1 MWANTETLEPKGR
14 SGLEL
19 GERGAA
25 LVVALLVMVVCA
37 LLGAAAIMTSSTD
50 LQISSQDR
58 VYQRA
63 FANADAGRQWL
74 LSQNLDEM
82 YQMGGARSAIN
93 SALEPLG
100 SATGTLFSL
109 APPFEG
115 AGDEKKLLGLGKVT
129 TSAGPVCLYLA
140 RIDGLDPRRGGRV
153 RIQVEVQVPHTG
165 PVGDQ
170 PQCPHDSI
178 D

>member
-1 MWANTETLEPKGR
+1 
-14 SGLEL
+14 
-19 GERGAA
+19 
-25 LVVALLVMVVCA
+25 
-37 LLGAAAIMTSSTD
+37 MTSSTD

-115 AGDEKKLLGLGKVT
+115 AEDSRVLGEGGKET
-129 TSAGPVCLYLA
+129 TSGGQQFPVYMA
-140 RIDGLDPRRGGRV
+140 RIDGIDPWRAGRV
-153 RIQVEVQVPHTG
+153 RIQVEMRVP
-165 PVGDQ
+165 PVGEVDR
-170 PQCPHDSI
+170 PGGPHGY
-178 D
+178 